1 MPAGFVLRETVME
14 EDKIIVRAE
23 EEVVCPKC
31 THAFPLKAGI
41 AQHTIEQLHEE
52 LEEATKAYREQIAA
66 QLGKEA
72 ERKATQLFTSQIS
85 QLQEQL
91 AGAKR
96 SEREAKEAIERARA
110 EAREKATA
118 DQAQERKAL
127 EEELAHKTTELQ
139 TMKAM
144 ELDLRRQKQ
153 ELEEQKRSQELEL
166 QRKLDEERT
175 KISQQIGEREAERF
189 RMIEAEYKKKLADV
203 QSAND
208 DLRRKLDQGSQQ
220 LQGEVLELHVEQSLT
235 TTFFH
240 DLIEEVKKGVRGA
253 DVIQTVRTA
262 AGAVAGK
269 IIWEA
274 KRAENWSDK
283 WLSKLKEDQQEAKA
297 DLAVLVT
304 TAMPKGVDGPFAR
317 MGDVWVI
324 TPAVLKPMAETLR
337 VILLETQKLRAAG
350 TGKAE
355 KIELLYNYLASP
367 TFSQRMRAVFDTFT
381 TMQADLN
388 SEKRAINRIWA
399 KRQEQIENATKSMGA
414 VIGELQAIAQDSLPE
429 LQQLESLDTLALPNE
444 ASGQD

>member
-1 MPAGFVLRETVME
+1 ME

-41 AQHTIEQLHEE
+41 AQHTIELRQEE
-52 LEEATKAYREQIAA
+52 LEQATKAFQEQIAA
-66 QLGKEA
+66 QLSKDA

-166 QRKLDEERT
+166 QRKLDEERS

-220 LQGEVLELHVEQSLT
+220 LQGEVLELHVEKSLT

-283 WLSKLKEDQQEAKA
+283 WLEKLKDDQQEAKA

-304 TAMPKGVDGPFAR
+304 TAMPKGADGPFVR
-317 MGDVWVI
+317 IGDVWVV
-324 TPAVLKPMAETLR
+324 TPTVLKPMAETLR
-337 VILLETQKLRAAG
+337 VILLETQKLRVAS

-355 KIELLYNYLASP
+355 KVELLYNYLASP
-367 TFSQRMRAVFDTFT
+367 TFSQRMRTVFDSFT
-381 TMQADLN
+381 AMQTDLDA
-388 SEKRAINRIWA
+388 EKRAFAKIWG
-399 KRQEQIENATKSMGA
+399 KRQTQIDRLTMSMGT
-414 VIGELQAIAQDSLPE
+414 VIGELQAIAQDSLPG
-429 LQQLESLDTLALPNE
+429 LQSIDTLESIALTNA
-444 ASGQD
+444 ASDDA